1 MTLTEELSAWA
12 AGVSFHDLP
21 EDVVELAGLQI
32 LSQCAAIRYGAA
44 HPLGRRL
51 VDGFGEPLQRDSR
64 RSAFVLAG
72 LGSWLHF
79 DDTAFAG
86 HLSNSTVA
94 VPMAYAAGQGL
105 DGAGLLTSVVVAT
118 ECAARVTAAVT
129 LGPFRGQT
137 AAYSHVTGAVA
148 GRLRGDGVSADR
160 WADALGLGLG
170 LPPRTVVAGFLGGD
184 SKVFSAATPVAA
196 GLDACDAAHA
206 GFTGCR
212 DLLENPDG
220 FLHAFADLPVPG
232 AVTEGLGER
241 WHTRTTS
248 FKVHPGGPGMD
259 TAVDCGIELYREL
272 GPVRARDVESVEVAT
287 SLYTTLVD
295 QWARQRMRGPES
307 PVGALVFALPYLLA
321 TTLLTGE
328 LTVADFAA
336 PALTDPERWE
346 LADRIRVVLD
356 ERMTYDLFHSLVPFG
371 QALRQAGDRAPEWLA
386 GFGSRWQGDGRW
398 LVDLV
403 GELPPP
409 SRDFRDA
416 RKVTPSRVTVRLR
429 DGRTATRQQDVPVG
443 GVGATDGPPVAQ
455 LVRDK
460 FLATGGRK
468 DVADRLTELARVPA
482 EELPQ
487 LLHAA
492 LS

>member
-12 AGVSFHDLP
+12 AGVRFGDVP
-21 EDVVELAGLQI
+21 GDVVEVAKLQI

-51 VDGFGEPLQRDSR
+51 VAGFGEPLQQDSR
-64 RSAFVLAG
+64 RSAYVLAG

-79 DDTAFAG
+79 DDTAYAG

-94 VPMAYAAGQGL
+94 VPMAYAAGQRL

-137 AAYSHVTGAVA
+137 AAHTHVAGAVA
-148 GRLRGDGVSADR
+148 GRLRGAGVPAEL
-160 WADALGLGLG
+160 WANAFGLGLG
-170 LPPRTVVAGFLGGD
+170 LPPRTVIAGFLGGD
-184 SKVFSAATPVAA
+184 SKVFSASTPVAV
-196 GLDACDAAHA
+196 GLDACDAAEA

-220 FLHAFADLPVPG
+220 FLRAFAELPLPQ
-232 AVTEGLGER
+232 AVTECLGER

-272 GPVRARDVESVEVAT
+272 GAVRAGDIESVEVAT
-287 SLYTTLVD
+287 SLYTALVAR
-295 QWARQRMRGPES
+295 WAQERMCGPDS

-328 LTVADFAA
+328 LTVADFTA
-336 PALTDPERWE
+336 PALEEPERWE
-346 LADRIRVVLD
+346 LADRVRIVLD
-356 ERMTYDLFHSLVPFG
+356 EQMTYDLFHSLVPFG
-371 QALRQAGDRAPEWLA
+371 QGLRQAGDRAAEWLA
-386 GFGSRWQGDGRW
+386 EFGARWEGDGRW

-409 SRDFRDA
+409 SRDFRDV

-429 DGRTATRQQDVPVG
+429 DGRSATRQQDVPVG
-443 GVGATDGPPVAQ
+443 GVGATGGTPTAA
-455 LVRDK
+455 LVREK
-460 FLATGGRK
+460 FLGAGGSK
-468 DVADRLTELARVPA
+468 EVADRIAELERVPA
-482 EELPQ
+482 EEIPG
-487 LLHAA
+487 LLRAA
-492 LS
+492 LA